1 MAPHS
6 FTRSAHSRAPI
17 EEVWPLLGEAHR
29 WSLWSFLDHSGLVSE
44 GEPAP
49 DGVGAVRRF
58 SRYGTGSTEEVVAW
72 DPPHHLAYTIVS
84 GLPVLRY
91 RADVVLTSEPGA
103 DAGGQVGTDAGGPVG
118 ADAGGQVGTTVT
130 WSVVFTPK
138 VPGTGA
144 LLGGVLRPLI
154 QGFATSVCR
163 YADQH
168 TGSDGEA
175 GKVTA

>member
-103 DAGGQVGTDAGGPVG
+103 DAGGPVGTDAGGP
-118 ADAGGQVGTTVT
+118 VGTTVT

>member
-91 RADVVLTSEPGA
+91 RADVVLTSEPG
-103 DAGGQVGTDAGGPVG
+103 TDAGGPVG

>member
-103 DAGGQVGTDAGGPVG
+103 DAGGQVGT
-118 ADAGGQVGTTVT
+118 TVT